1 MEFTA
6 LVFLSSGLFLGWS
19 LGANDAANVF
29 GTAVGSR
36 MIRFSTAA
44 VLCSVFLILGAVY
57 SGAGAAH
64 GLGKLGA
71 VNALAGSFTVALSA
85 AVTVFWM
92 TRAELPVS
100 TTQAIVGGIV
110 GWNLFSGSLTDLGT
124 LSTIMATWVA
134 CPIIGALFAA
144 GMYRAAVALIGW
156 AKIHMFHLDAYTRYG
171 LILAGVFGAYSLG
184 ANNIG
189 NVMGV
194 FVASSPFDRL
204 DLGGLLT
211 LSSVQQLFLVGGLA
225 IGVGVITYSRRVMET
240 VGRSLVPLNP
250 IAAWVVVVSH
260 SLVLFMFSSK
270 ELEHFLVSHGLP
282 AIPLIPVSSSQAVVG
297 AVIGVALSRGL
308 KGGRIVRWRVLR
320 QIGTG
325 WVLTPIMAALLC
337 FFALFFVENVFD
349 QQVYAPSRYQVTEEV
364 MLRLESK
371 GVPTDDLAD
380 LVDAEP
386 RRSATSFRRAVRRVV
401 RLPRAQETSVIEA
414 AEIYLVRIDTDLID
428 HLDEAMLSPDQLDA
442 VRFLAGNTYDH
453 RWEFAEALARQSEA
467 WRPLEATRVNEA
479 HNDALAEELDYV
491 GRQLQVADSGVGL

>member
-36 MIRFSTAA
+36 MIKFSTAA
-44 VLCSVFLILGAVY
+44 VLCSLFLIIGAVY

-85 AVTVFWM
+85 ALTVFWM
-92 TRAELPVS
+92 TRAQLPVS

-110 GWNLFSGSLTDLGT
+110 GWNLFSGSVTDLGI
-124 LSTIMATWVA
+124 LSTIVATWVA
-134 CPIIGALFAA
+134 CPILGALFAA
-144 GMYRAAVALIGW
+144 GLYRGTVAAIGW
-156 AKIHMFHLDAYTRYG
+156 AKIHMFHLDAYTRYA
-171 LILAGVFGAYSLG
+171 LILAGAFGAYSLG
-184 ANNIG
+184 ANNIA

-194 FVASSPFDRL
+194 FVASSPFERV
-204 DLGGLLT
+204 DLAGLLT

-225 IGVGVITYSRRVMET
+225 IAVGVITYSRRVMET

-260 SLVLFMFSSK
+260 SLVLFVFSSK
-270 ELEHFLVSHGLP
+270 ELEHFLVSSGLP

-308 KGGRIVRWRVLR
+308 KGRRVVRWKVLG

-325 WVLTPIMAALLC
+325 WMLTPVMAALLC
-337 FFALFFVENVFD
+337 FFALFFVENVFG
-349 QQVYAPSRYQVTEEV
+349 QQVYEPLRYQVTEEV
-364 MLRLESK
+364 TRHLESK
-371 GVPTDDLAD
+371 GVPTDELAD
-380 LVDAEP
+380 LVHQP
-386 RRSATSFRRAVRRVV
+386 PIRKATAFRRALRRVAE
-401 RLPRAQETSVIEA
+401 LPREQETQVIEA
-414 AEIYLVRIDTDLID
+414 AEVYVVYLDMDAIDG
-428 HLDEAMLSPDQLDA
+428 LDETMLSPAQVDA
-442 VRFLAGNTYDH
+442 LRSLAGNTYDH

-467 WRPLEATRVNEA
+467 WRPLEESWENEA
-479 HNDALAEELDYV
+479 HNDALAEELGYLE
-491 GRQLQVADSGVGL
+491 RQLHVARRGAEL